1 MTGSDPAVEAGV
13 AAGQQA
19 SALGRSQM
27 QAASAVGIGVDSGQA
42 GLYVPYPI
50 PNGTGG
56 LIANRGYV
64 VRFVAPRSMP
74 ISKIAFYVATAA
86 TADDPCDV
94 GIYSGAAAR
103 LGSSGSQSGLL
114 NSLGLKTVTLLALV
128 NLIAGQT
135 YYAAF
140 ACGPVG
146 GTVVALTVTVISPN
160 LGNAFGALAPNIEQ
174 SFNNA
179 AFPLPATFATTGAIT
194 SCPALALIQ

>member
-19 SALGRSQM
+19 AALGRSQM

-42 GLYVPYPI
+42 GLYIPYPI
-50 PNGTGG
+50 PNNSG
-56 LIANRGYV
+56 LLVASRGYV
-64 VRFVAPRSMP
+64 VRFVAPRSMTV
-74 ISKIAFYVATAA
+74 SKIAFMVATAA

-94 GIYSGAAAR
+94 GIYSGAATR

-114 NSLGLKTVTLLALV
+114 NSLGLKTVTLPTPV

-140 ACGPVG
+140 AYGAAG
-146 GTVVALTVTVISPN
+146 GTAATLTVTSVSAN
-160 LGNAFGALAPNIEQ
+160 FCNAFGALPPYIEQ

-179 AFPLPATFATTGAIT
+179 AFPLPATFATAGPIT
-194 SCPALALIQ
+194 SCPAFALIQ